1 MGRENEVTTL
11 VKSISKDEFEEIRCS
26 RTIKRFTVNKDEYE
40 VSKINVNDTLLSY
53 LRQNGQT
60 DVKQM
65 CEEGGCGACSIIE
78 MVNTG
83 SKTGSRAVS
92 SCLVPLA
99 QESFE
104 IGFDWS
110 VKMAV
115 FLK

>member
-1 MGRENEVTTL
+1 M
-11 VKSISKDEFEEIRCS
+11 
-26 RTIKRFTVNKDEYE
+26 NKDEYE
-40 VSKINVNDTLLSY
+40 ASKININDTLLSY

-65 CEEGGCGACSIIE
+65 CEEGGCGACSVIE

-99 QESFE
+99 QEGFIKYCDLIRKKGGNFE
-104 IGFDWS
+104 MIK
-110 VKMAV
+110 V
-115 FLK
+115 

>member
-1 MGRENEVTTL
+1 MDKRY
-11 VKSISKDEFEEIRCS
+11 FEDVEMEGNRCS
-26 RTIKRFTVNKDEYE
+26 RTKKRFTVNKDEYE
-40 VSKINVNDTLLSY
+40 VSKIDINDSLLSY

-65 CEEGGCGACSIIE
+65 CEEGGCGACSVIE

-99 QESFE
+99 QESFKQ
-104 IGFDWS
+104 ILGFDWS
-110 VKMAV
+110 KKAV